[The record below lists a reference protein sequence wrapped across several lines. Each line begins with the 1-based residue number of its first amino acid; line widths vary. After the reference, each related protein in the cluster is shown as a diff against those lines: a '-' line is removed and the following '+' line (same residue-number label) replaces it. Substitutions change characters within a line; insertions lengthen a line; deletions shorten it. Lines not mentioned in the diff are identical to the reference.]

1 MIVLN
6 GLNDWNFNVEAQ
18 KARGNLPGILQ
29 SRTLVVELLK
39 LLLRNALRHKLR
51 STLTIV
57 GVGVAVMAF
66 ALLQTV
72 VTAWYAGVEASAANR
87 LIARHAV
94 SFVFTLPLAYRDRI
108 AQVPGVNRVTFASWF
123 SGVYIDK
130 NQFFARL
137 AVDSETFFEVYPE
150 YLLDPQQFEVFK
162 RERNAC
168 IIGPDL
174 AERYN
179 LKIGDIMPVEGDIYP
194 GQWEFVVR
202 GIYQPRDQITD
213 PSTMMFHYKYLDE
226 RVRQEMP
233 HRSGE
238 IGWYIVRIDD
248 PDNSAAISEEIDKLF
263 ANSRAETKTETE
275 RAFQQ
280 SFLSAASAVI
290 TAMNIMSFVIIGIIL
305 LVVGNTMIMSARER
319 THEFAVLKAL
329 GFSGG
334 QLFFLIAGE
343 SLILSILGSA
353 LGLAL
358 TIPAVEGFQ
367 TALPKGWFPV
377 FFIKPETVLI
387 GCAAGLLV
395 GLLAAIIPLRRV
407 LTTRIVEGL
416 RFAG

>member
-1 MIVLN
+1 M
-6 GLNDWNFNVEAQ
+6 E
-18 KARGNLPGILQ
+18 
-29 SRTLVVELLK
+29 LVK
-39 LLLRNALRHKLR
+39 LLLRNTLRHKLR
-51 STLTIV
+51 SLLTV
-57 GVGVAVMAF
+57 FGVGVAVMAF

-72 VTAWYAGVEASAANR
+72 VTAWYAGVEASSANR
-87 LIARHAV
+87 LITRHAV
-94 SFVFTLPLAYRDRI
+94 SFVFTLPLAYRERI

-137 AVDSETFFEVYPE
+137 AIDTDTFFDVYPE
-150 YLLDPQQFEVFK
+150 FLVDKEEFDAFK
-162 RERNAC
+162 RERNAT
-168 IIGPDL
+168 IIGIEI

-179 LKIGDIMPVEGDIYP
+179 LRIGDLMLLEGDVYP

-202 GIYQPRDQITD
+202 GIYRPRDQTTD
-213 PSTMMFHYKYLDE
+213 PSTMLFHYKYLDE

-233 HRSGE
+233 HRAGE
-238 IGWYIVRIDD
+238 IGWYVVRINEPNESARISQDV
-248 PDNSAAISEEIDKLF
+248 DNLF

-305 LVVGNTMIMSARER
+305 LVVANTMVMSARER

-329 GFSGG
+329 GFSGK
-334 QLFFLIAGE
+334 QIFFLISGD
-343 SLILSILGSA
+343 SLILSFFGSA
-353 LGLAL
+353 LGLL
-358 TIPAVEGFQ
+358 VTFPAVQGFQ

-377 FFIKPETVLI
+377 FYIKPETVAI
-387 GCAAGLLV
+387 GCAAGILV
-395 GLLAAIIPLRRV
+395 GMLAAIIPLRRV

-416 RFAG
+416 RYVG

>member
-1 MIVLN
+1 M
-6 GLNDWNFNVEAQ
+6 
-18 KARGNLPGILQ
+18 
-29 SRTLVVELLK
+29 ELLR
-39 LLLRNALRHKLR
+39 LLFRNALRHKLR
-51 STLTIV
+51 SALTIF

-87 LIARHAV
+87 LITRHAV
-94 SFVFTLPLAYRDRI
+94 SFVFPLPLAYRDRI
-108 AQVPGVNRVTFASWF
+108 AQVPGVNKVTYAAWF

-137 AVDSETFFEVYPE
+137 AVDSETFFDVYPE
-150 YLLDPQQFEVFK
+150 FVVPRDQFEVFK

-168 IIGPDL
+168 IIGIDI
-174 AERYN
+174 ATRYN
-179 LKIGDIMPVEGDIYP
+179 LKLGDIMPVEGDVFP

-202 GIYQPRDQITD
+202 GIYQPRDQTTD
-213 PSTMMFHYKYLDE
+213 PTSMMFHYKYLDE

-233 HRSGE
+233 GRAGD

-248 PDNSAAISEEIDKLF
+248 PNNSAAISQEIDNMF

-290 TAMNIMSFVIIGIIL
+290 TAMNVMSFFIIGIIL
-305 LVVGNTMIMSARER
+305 LVLGNTMIMSARER

-329 GFSGG
+329 GFSIG
-334 QLFFLIAGE
+334 QLSLLIAGE
-343 SLILSILGSA
+343 SLVLSLLGSA
-353 LGLAL
+353 VGLL
-358 TIPAVEGFQ
+358 VTFPAVDGFQ
-367 TALPKGWFPV
+367 AALPKGWFPV
-377 FFIKPETVLI
+377 FYVKPETILI
-387 GCAAGLLV
+387 GAAAGFVV
-395 GLLAAIIPLRRV
+395 GLIAAIIPLRRV

-416 RFAG
+416 RFVG

>member
-1 MIVLN
+1 M
-6 GLNDWNFNVEAQ
+6 
-18 KARGNLPGILQ
+18 
-29 SRTLVVELLK
+29 ELIR

-51 STLTIV
+51 TFLTVI

-87 LIARHAV
+87 LITRHAV
-94 SFVFTLPLAYRDRI
+94 SFVFPLPLSYRDRI
-108 AQVPGVNRVTFASWF
+108 AQIPGVNKVTYAIWF

-137 AVDSETFFEVYPE
+137 AVDSDTFFEVYPE
-150 YLLDPQQFEVFK
+150 FVVDREQFEAFK

-168 IIGPDL
+168 IIGVDI
-174 AERYN
+174 AERYQ
-179 LKIGDIMPVEGDIYP
+179 LKIGDIMPIEGDVYP

-202 GIYQPRDQITD
+202 GIYYPRDQTTD
-213 PSTMMFHYKYLDE
+213 PSSMMFHYRYVDE
-226 RVRQEMP
+226 RARQEFP
-233 HRSGE
+233 DRAGQV
-238 IGWYIVRIDD
+238 GWYIVRIDD
-248 PDNSAAISEEIDKLF
+248 PANSAQISQDIDNLF

-305 LVVGNTMIMSARER
+305 LVVGNTMVMSARER

-334 QLFFLIAGE
+334 QLFLLLGGE
-343 SLILSILGSA
+343 SMILSTAGSA

-358 TIPAVEGFQ
+358 TVPAVTGFQ
-367 TALPKGWFPV
+367 HALPKGWFPV
-377 FFIKPETVLI
+377 FYIKPETILM
-387 GCAAGLLV
+387 GCIAGIAV
-395 GLLAAIIPLRRV
+395 GFLASLIPLRRV
-407 LTTRIVEGL
+407 LSTRIVEGL
-416 RFAG
+416 RYVG

>member
-1 MIVLN
+1 M
-6 GLNDWNFNVEAQ
+6 
-18 KARGNLPGILQ
+18 
-29 SRTLVVELLK
+29 ELLK
-39 LLLRNALRHKLR
+39 LLLRNSTRHKLR
-51 STLTIV
+51 NFLTIF

-72 VTAWYAGVEASAANR
+72 VSAWYAGVEASSANR
-87 LIARHAV
+87 LITRHAV

-108 AQVPGVNRVTFASWF
+108 AQLPGVNRVTFASWF

-130 NQFFARL
+130 NQFFARI

-150 YLLDPQQFEVFK
+150 YLLDPQQFDVFK

-168 IIGPDL
+168 IIGSDI

-179 LKIGDIMPVEGDIYP
+179 LKIGDIMPIEGDIYP

-202 GIYQPRDQITD
+202 GIYQPRDQTTD
-213 PSTMMFHYKYLDE
+213 PSTMMFHYKYLEE

-248 PDNSAAISEEIDKLF
+248 PDNSATISQEIDSLF

-305 LVVGNTMIMSARER
+305 LVLGNTMIMSARER
-319 THEFAVLKAL
+319 SHEFAVLKAL
-329 GFSGG
+329 GFSGR

-343 SLILSILGSA
+343 SLILALVGSA

-358 TIPAVEGFQ
+358 TYPAVEGFQ
-367 TALPKGWFPV
+367 AALPKGWFPV
-377 FFIKPETVLI
+377 FFIKPETILI

-395 GLLAAIIPLRRV
+395 GLLAAIIPLHRV

-416 RFAG
+416 RYAG

>member
-1 MIVLN
+1 M
-6 GLNDWNFNVEAQ
+6 
-18 KARGNLPGILQ
+18 
-29 SRTLVVELLK
+29 ELIR

-51 STLTIV
+51 TVLTVI

-72 VTAWYAGVEASAANR
+72 VTAWHAGVEASASNR
-87 LIARHAV
+87 LITRHAV
-94 SFVFTLPLAYRDRI
+94 SFVFPLPLSYRDRI
-108 AQVPGVNRVTFASWF
+108 AQISGVNKVTYAVWF

-137 AVDSETFFEVYPE
+137 AVDSDTFFDVYPE
-150 YLLDPQQFEVFK
+150 FVIEREQFEAFK

-168 IIGPDL
+168 IIGVDI
-174 AERYN
+174 AKRYR
-179 LKIGDIMPVEGDIYP
+179 LKIGDIMPMEGDVYP

-202 GIYQPRDQITD
+202 GIYYPRDQTTD
-213 PSTMMFHYKYLDE
+213 PSSMMFHYGYVDE
-226 RVRQEMP
+226 RVRQESP
-233 HRSGE
+233 DRAGQV
-238 IGWYIVRIDD
+238 GWYIVRIDE
-248 PDNSAAISEEIDKLF
+248 PANSAQISQEIDNLF

-305 LVVGNTMIMSARER
+305 LVLGNTMVMSARER

-329 GFSGG
+329 GFSGR
-334 QLFFLIAGE
+334 QLFLLLGGE
-343 SLILSILGSA
+343 SMMLSIAGSA

-358 TIPAVEGFQ
+358 TLPAVAGFQ
-367 TALPKGWFPV
+367 SALPKGWFPV
-377 FFIKPETVLI
+377 FYIKPETIVI
-387 GCAAGLLV
+387 GCIAGFVV
-395 GLLAAIIPLRRV
+395 GLLASLIPLRRV

-416 RFAG
+416 RYVG

>member
-1 MIVLN
+1 M
-6 GLNDWNFNVEAQ
+6 
-18 KARGNLPGILQ
+18 
-29 SRTLVVELLK
+29 ELFR

-51 STLTIV
+51 TVLTVI

-72 VTAWYAGVEASAANR
+72 VTAWHAGVEASAANR
-87 LIARHAV
+87 LITRHAV
-94 SFVFTLPLAYRDRI
+94 SFVFPLPLSYRDRI
-108 AQVPGVNRVTFASWF
+108 AQIAGVNKVTYAVWF

-137 AVDSETFFEVYPE
+137 AVDSDTFFDVYPE
-150 YLLDPQQFEVFK
+150 FVIYREQFEAFK

-168 IIGPDL
+168 IIGVDI
-174 AERYN
+174 ANRYH
-179 LKIGDIMPVEGDIYP
+179 LKIGDIMPIEGDVYP

-202 GIYQPRDQITD
+202 GIYYPRDQTTD
-213 PSTMMFHYKYLDE
+213 PSSMMFHYRYVDE
-226 RVRQEMP
+226 RVRQEFP
-233 HRSGE
+233 DRAGQV
-238 IGWYIVRIDD
+238 GWYIVRIDD
-248 PDNSAAISEEIDKLF
+248 PANSAQISQEIDNLF

-305 LVVGNTMIMSARER
+305 LVLGNTMVMSARER

-334 QLFFLIAGE
+334 QLFLLLGGE
-343 SLILSILGSA
+343 SMILSIAGSA

-358 TIPAVEGFQ
+358 TLPAVAGFQ
-367 TALPKGWFPV
+367 SALPKGWFPV
-377 FFIKPETVLI
+377 FYIKPETILI
-387 GCAAGLLV
+387 GCIAGFAV
-395 GLLAAIIPLRRV
+395 GLLASLIPLRRV

-416 RFAG
+416 RYVG